1 MSFDEPGVRLTRQS
15 VITRPLRQVMMARE
29 SSSRLRK
36 RMWQKVWP
44 GAPSVR
50 LMVAVGTLV
59 LAVPFLLT
67 YGLGWPWWH
76 KTNEL
81 CDRSSLGCGLSTHLI
96 GTLLFG
102 VIVYY
107 LFFLRRE
114 ARAAATWRAWAKWT
128 PERLFTWLGRPA
140 GGLTEIAAASAG
152 AGKRPPTELHSRLRG
167 RRRTRAPMDILGRD
181 DLAQEIADDLDDD
194 ADPLVLVGN
203 SAAGKTM
210 VLVRLADV
218 LARRGQVPVAFTARG
233 ETDLNFERLA
243 RRAYE
248 AGSGRTDEDEA
259 KKQWRWLRR
268 RRLVTVLVDDLEKA
282 DVRPD
287 QVAKALEAARRQKL
301 RVVATSR
308 PYGLPAD
315 FRQGRIDLEPLPDE
329 DLVQDLLKCM
339 RRGGITTGGPSERM
353 VRRVVESA
361 EIGKTPYYLS
371 IARVLARQGE
381 LAKAAGGTDARLS
394 LLKTYRETLAEGKI
408 REDAGLT
415 PARRSEVL
423 TDLEA
428 IAFVRLRGARQ
439 ESLIPAR
446 LAALALGDMDVRSVL
461 ADARRLGVVEVSND
475 GHVQFAHAT
484 TLAYF
489 GSCFLVHHPER
500 RVWSKLAEGSWSP
513 LRSLALVFASVEA
526 ADGDLPGYVIERLLD
541 RTSKSNGS
549 GAGAYGR
556 PNWIASAAEIAAR
569 APGCQTTHAEAIVA
583 STENELRRNGAL
595 GREQAPVVNALADL
609 KIPRAYEA
617 LWKYATEGRDYAIR
631 RAAIKALSRGGA
643 RAVEALIPII
653 ADVMERAEEYGSSLT
668 DPCPDDRGE
677 PFDGLKAVAWML
689 PSLRSVAGLGALDRR
704 LATYQSQLVSYAS
717 TLSAQRG
724 LEAGIAQ
731 GLKLDAIQKPFLPND
746 PLAIELLSEGPS
758 RARFW
763 FSRVLLLQAL
773 TIRYPYDPT
782 PEALELISQGASDEQ
797 VFVREVAGRCLRTLV
812 ERGRPSSLLFED
824 LSDAT
829 SRAPHGEDILT
840 VQLIGDIALSLNLNE
855 YGSPAAR
862 EAFGTEHRLPACLSA
877 SQDRREV
884 LMYAA
889 PHPECPFT
897 RYQSG
902 ACLCPYTYDAPE
914 PANRR
919 ELSRAFCRHLRLHAR
934 RSPWQSDIKLK
945 DLKGFWRGME
955 DLAQF

>member
-1 MSFDEPGVRLTRQS
+1 MTTERL
-15 VITRPLRQVMMARE
+15 IMRPLRHLALARE
-29 SSSRLRK
+29 SSSRLRR
-36 RMWQKVWP
+36 RMWQKIWP

-50 LMVAVGTLV
+50 LMVAAGTLLLV
-59 LAVPFLLT
+59 VPFLLT
-67 YGLGWPWWH
+67 YGFGLPWWRNTE
-76 KTNEL
+76 KL
-81 CDRSSLGCGLSTHLI
+81 CSNHDLGCGLATHLT
-96 GTLLFG
+96 GTLIFG

-107 LFFLRRE
+107 LLFLRRE
-114 ARAAATWRAWAKWT
+114 ARAAATWRGWAKWT
-128 PERLFTWLGRPA
+128 PERLFSWLGRPT

-152 AGKRPPTELHSRLRG
+152 ARNRPRRGLEARLRG
-167 RRRTRAPMDILGRD
+167 RRQTTAPMDILGRAD
-181 DLAQEIADDLDDD
+181 VAREIADDLDDD
-194 ADPLVLVGN
+194 ADPLVIVGN
-203 SAAGKTM
+203 AAAGKTM
-210 VLVRLADV
+210 VLVKLADV
-218 LARRGQVPVAFTARG
+218 LARRGQVSVAFTVRG

-301 RVVATSR
+301 RLVATSR

-329 DLVQDLLKCM
+329 DLVQDLLRCM
-339 RRGGITTGGPSERM
+339 RRSGTATGGPAERM
-353 VRRVVESA
+353 VRKVVENA
-361 EIGKTPYYLS
+361 EIGRTPYYLS
-371 IARVLARQGE
+371 IARVLAGQGE
-381 LAKAAGGTDARLS
+381 LAKAAGGSDARLA
-394 LLKTYRETLAEGKI
+394 LLKTYRETLAAGKI

-428 IAFVRLRGARQ
+428 IAFVRLRGARL
-439 ESLIPAR
+439 ESQIPAK
-446 LAALALGDMDVRSVL
+446 LATLELGEMDVRSVL

-489 GSCFLVHHPER
+489 GSCFLANHPEQR
-500 RVWSKLAEGSWSP
+500 LWSKLAEGSWSP
-513 LRSLALVFASVEA
+513 LRSLALVFASAEA
-526 ADGDLPGYVIERLLD
+526 GDSDLPGYVIERLLG
-541 RTSKSNGS
+541 RIAKSNGS
-549 GAGAYGR
+549 VAGAYGR
-556 PNWIASAAEIAAR
+556 PNWIATAAEIAAR
-569 APGCQTTHAEAIVA
+569 APGCPTTYAEAIVTA
-583 STENELRRNGAL
+583 TECELGRNGAL
-595 GREQAPVVNALADL
+595 GREQSPVVNALADL
-609 KIPRAYEA
+609 KIARAYEA
-617 LWKYATEGRDYAIR
+617 LWKYATEGHDYAIR
-631 RAAIKALSRGGA
+631 RAAIKALTRGGA

-653 ADVMERAEEYGSSLT
+653 ADVMERAEQYAASLT
-668 DPCPDDRGE
+668 RPTPDDRGE
-677 PFDGLKAVAWML
+677 PFDGLKAVAWTL

-704 LATYQSQLVSYAS
+704 LATYHDQLLSYAS

-724 LEAGIAQ
+724 LEAAIAQ
-731 GLKLDAIQKPFLPND
+731 GLKLDAMQKPFLPND
-746 PLAIELLSEGPS
+746 PLALELLRPGSS

-763 FSRVLLLQAL
+763 YSRVLLLQAL

-782 PEALELISQGASDEQ
+782 PEVLELISVGQSDEH
-797 VFVREVAGRCLRTLV
+797 VFVREVAQRCQRAL

-824 LSDAT
+824 LIDAT
-829 SRAPHGEDILT
+829 SRAPHGEDMLT
-840 VQLIGDIALSLNLNE
+840 VQLIGDIVLSLNLNE
-855 YGSPAAR
+855 YGTPSAR
-862 EAFGTEHRLPACLSA
+862 EAFGTEHRLPACISK

-884 LMYAA
+884 LMYQA

-934 RSPWQSDIKLK
+934 RSPWQSDISVK